1 MWNAQ
6 GRRRLFMIAVAGAAI
21 GLGTA
26 PAGASTILQ
35 PSSSPVVVQVAR
47 AAEPPAVT
55 VVAGGFPVRALVY
68 VEQCDGV
75 APSVPQWSPTAH
87 CDLGT
92 SPAPAIVDDRGL
104 ATFSST
110 DANRAFRPFVGE
122 SPQSLFN
129 CLAPGQAAPKN
140 GLASYTDCTL
150 RVSTNNAAV
159 TADQTFRALAFAQV
173 PGSATTP
180 TSSSRP
186 SEPTAV
192 TGAAAATRHR
202 EKTAAATSRSK
213 TAPVKENR
221 VATSRGV
228 AVVASPPRAKVG
240 LLSWSDARL
249 ALGYTLVLVG
259 LLAAALTIAL
269 RRRTV
274 TGTQI
279 VGER

>member
-1 MWNAQ
+1 
-6 GRRRLFMIAVAGAAI
+6 MIAVAGAAI

-47 AAEPPAVT
+47 AAQPQAVT
-55 VVAGGFPVRALVY
+55 VVAGGFPTGALVY

-75 APSVPQWSPTAH
+75 APSAPQWSPTAH

-129 CLAPGQAAPKN
+129 CLAPGQSAPKN
-140 GLASYTDCTL
+140 GLAGYTDCTL

-173 PGSATTP
+173 SASATTP
-180 TSSSRP
+180 TSTSRP
-186 SEPTAV
+186 PAPAAT
-192 TGAAAATRHR
+192 TGAAATSHR
-202 EKTAAATSRSK
+202 EKTAAATSRS
-213 TAPVKENR
+213 TTVPANDDR
-221 VATSRGV
+221 AATSRAV
-228 AVVASPPRAKVG
+228 AVVVSSQRAKVG

-249 ALGYTLVLVG
+249 ALGYALVLGG
-259 LLAAALTIAL
+259 LLVAALTIAL

-279 VGER
+279 AGER